1 MNIVLGNWKILSE
14 SELRLKPQYT
24 QNKGFFCSLTW
35 LLQCLPYIDNDI
47 IHKQN
52 VGFSFYSHNY
62 GSYPNFSVFG
72 KHLITKFPSLPSP
85 EQSIDIKEIFK
96 INYKSLDNNFKYA
109 NDLFFKYFDFSNDI
123 YIESKSI
130 SDLFI
135 NKKTLGL
142 HFRGTDKL
150 NVKWADHTSAD
161 DFLSIVDDYLS
172 NNSIDC
178 IFFCT
183 DCLYFKN
190 KIIDKYSN
198 IYTLHYNKNNN
209 LTNNALHL
217 SRLSAI
223 EGTIK
228 GIKYK
233 YMTEEKLEKE
243 CTINEEELKTVIMDS
258 MILSKCSTVI
268 KTHSLVSCFSKI
280 INPDLEIYRINGC
293 SEVYYPESYIPFY
306 TTNNVNIQNI
316 LNKSKKLP
324 Y

>member
-14 SELRLKPQYT
+14 SELRMKPQYT
-24 QNKGFFCSLTW
+24 QNKGFFCSLMW
-35 LLQCLPYIDNDI
+35 LLQCLAYIDDHI
-47 IHKQN
+47 INKQN
-52 VGFSFYSHNY
+52 FGFSFYSHNY

-72 KHLITKFPSLPSP
+72 KHLITKFPSLPTP
-85 EQSIDIKEIFK
+85 EQSIDIKDILK
-96 INYKSLDNNFKYA
+96 VSYKLLEDNFKYA
-109 NDLFFKYFDFSNDI
+109 HDLFFKYFDFSKDI

-130 SDLFI
+130 SDLFM

-150 NVKWADHTSAD
+150 NVNWADHTSAD

-172 NNSIDC
+172 KHSVDC

-183 DCLYFKN
+183 DCIYFKN

-198 IYTLHYNKNNN
+198 IYTLHYNQNNN
-209 LTNNALHL
+209 LTDNALHL

-223 EGTIK
+223 ENTIK

-233 YMTEEKLEKE
+233 YMTEEILKQE
-243 CTINEEELKTVIMDS
+243 CTINEEELKYVIMDS
-258 MILSKCSTVI
+258 IILSRCSTVI

-280 INPDLEIYRINGC
+280 INPNLEIYRVNGC
-293 SEVYYPESYIPFY
+293 SELYYPESYIPFY
-306 TTNNVNIQNI
+306 TTNNANIQNI
-316 LNKSKKLP
+316 LNKSKTLP